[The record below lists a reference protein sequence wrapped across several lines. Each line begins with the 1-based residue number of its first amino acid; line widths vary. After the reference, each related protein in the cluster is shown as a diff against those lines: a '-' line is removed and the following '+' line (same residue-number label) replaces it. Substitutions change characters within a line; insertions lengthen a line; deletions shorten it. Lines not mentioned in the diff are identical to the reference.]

1 MISAKK
7 TTTVINIDH
16 GRTAD
21 SMDVVRIGG
30 LDEYRMNHEM
40 FMEQQMEIGDH
51 VAGCKTV

>member
-16 GRTAD
+16 ARTAD

-30 LDEYRMNHEM
+30 LDENRMNHEM